1 LLKQD
6 IGVLLLSRRQILLNA
21 RRNLAME
28 NNWNYEDPMDEIY
41 AIRRMISE
49 RYGHDVRR
57 IAAAARERM
66 KREEAEG
73 SRIYLHL
80 PSARI
85 ASTMV

>member
-1 LLKQD
+1 
-6 IGVLLLSRRQILLNA
+6 
-21 RRNLAME
+21 ME

-73 SRIYLHL
+73 SRTY
-80 PSARI
+80 
-85 ASTMV
+85 